1 VVGGGPPPRVALF
14 GYPLGHSLS
23 PAMHHA
29 AAVAIGLPLEYR
41 LWQLGPA
48 ALEDA
53 VQTIRG
59 SGWLG
64 ANITLP
70 YKREALVLADDASPL
85 ARRIGAANTLYKR
98 DRSLLAENTDA
109 PALLRCL
116 TAQLDFRPADERVVL
131 LGAGGAA
138 RAAAFA
144 LAGAGVASLGI
155 ANRSGDRASALAR
168 DVAASLPPGL
178 VTPSSLD
185 VASLGPALRRATLLI
200 NATSVGLD
208 GVSSPI
214 ADLPLPAGA
223 RIYDLV
229 YGPGGT
235 SLVRQ
240 ARALGFSAV
249 DGLEMLV
256 YQAAAAFALWTLRE
270 ADPMVMLAAAQE
282 ALRARARVGVAPAV
296 HAAGEVAD

>member
-1 VVGGGPPPRVALF
+1 MVGGGPPPRVALF

-29 AAVAIGLPLEYR
+29 AAAAIGLPLEYR
-41 LWQLGPA
+41 LWQLGPT
-48 ALEDA
+48 ALADA

-70 YKREALVLADDASPL
+70 YKREALALADDASPL

-98 DRSLLAENTDA
+98 DCSLLAENTDA

-116 TAQLDFRPADERVVL
+116 AAQLDFRPADERVVL

-144 LAGAGVASLGI
+144 LAGAGVASLCI
-155 ANRSGDRASALAR
+155 ANRTGERASVLAIE
-168 DVAASLPPGL
+168 VGASLELGLAPPR
-178 VTPSSLD
+178 PLD
-185 VASLGPALRRATLLI
+185 AATLRPALQQATLLI

-214 ADLPLPAGA
+214 EDLALLSGA
-223 RIYDLV
+223 RVYDLV
-229 YGPGGT
+229 YGVGGT
-235 SLVRQ
+235 PLVRQ

-270 ADPMVMLAAAQE
+270 PDPVVMLAAAQE
-282 ALRARARVGVAPAV
+282 ALRARAGALPVPHGTEGGVG
-296 HAAGEVAD
+296 

>member
-1 VVGGGPPPRVALF
+1 MVGGIAPQVALF

-29 AAVAIGLPLEYR
+29 AAAALGLPLEYR
-41 LWQLGPA
+41 LWPLA
-48 ALEDA
+48 AEALPDA
-53 VQTIRG
+53 VQIVRG
-59 SGWLG
+59 PGWLG

-98 DRSLLAENTDA
+98 DRALLAENTDA

-116 TAQLDFRPADERVVL
+116 AAQLDFQPAHERVVL

-144 LAGAGVASLGI
+144 LADAGVASLGI
-155 ANRSGDRASALAR
+155 WNRSPDRATALASE
-168 DVAASLPPGL
+168 VGASLAPGL
-178 VTPSSLD
+178 ARPASLD
-185 VASLGPALRRATLLI
+185 DAALRAALRQATLLL

-208 GVSSPI
+208 GDSSPL
-214 ADLPLPAGA
+214 ADLALPAGA
-223 RIYDLV
+223 RVYDLV
-229 YGPGGT
+229 YGPDGT
-235 SLVRQ
+235 PLVRQ
-240 ARALGFSAV
+240 ARALGLRAA

-270 ADPMVMLAAAQE
+270 PDPTVMLAAAHD
-282 ALRARARVGVAPAV
+282 ALRERERARVAAVAQ
-296 HAAGEVAD
+296 AASGGAI

>member
-1 VVGGGPPPRVALF
+1 MVAGGPPPGVALF

-29 AAVAIGLPLEYR
+29 AAAAIGLPLEYR
-41 LWQLGPA
+41 LWQLGLE
-48 ALEDA
+48 ALPDA
-53 VQTIRG
+53 VHTIRG
-59 SGWLG
+59 PGWLG

-70 YKREALVLADDASPL
+70 YKREALALADGASPL

-144 LAGAGVASLGI
+144 LAGAGVASLCI
-155 ANRSGDRASALAR
+155 ANRTGERAAALAGEVGVSLELGLAPPR
-168 DVAASLPPGL
+168 PLDAA
-178 VTPSSLD
+178 T
-185 VASLGPALRRATLLI
+185 LGPALQRATLLI

-214 ADLPLPAGA
+214 EDLALQSGA
-223 RIYDLV
+223 RVYDLV
-229 YGPGGT
+229 YGVGGT
-235 SLVRQ
+235 PLVRQ

-270 ADPMVMLAAAQE
+270 PDPRVMLAAAQE
-282 ALRARARVGVAPAV
+282 ALRARAGVAPAV
-296 HAAGEVAD
+296 QAAGGGAD